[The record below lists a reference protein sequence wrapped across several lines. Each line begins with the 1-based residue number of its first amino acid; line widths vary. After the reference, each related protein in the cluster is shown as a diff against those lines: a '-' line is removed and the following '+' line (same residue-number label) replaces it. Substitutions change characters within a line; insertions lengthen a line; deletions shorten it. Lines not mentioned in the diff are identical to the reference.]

1 MPCGAFWGAD
11 DIRKMSEK
19 NTLKGL
25 RVTMKKHPTSLK
37 LEEPLKSKL
46 DAYNDPDN
54 PLILYDGI
62 CLNYIKISSFFI
74 IILIL
79 KVQ

>member
-46 DAYNDPDN
+46 DSHTDPVN
-54 PLILYDGI
+54 PLILYDG
-62 CLNYIKISSFFI
+62 NY
-74 IILIL
+74 
-79 KVQ
+79 